1 MRGMPNDAEKSPDAE
16 LREELSSMEARVR
29 KMRDNRNSMREQG
42 KAMAKKRNAVQDQYK
57 EHREKLDLMKA
68 ELDAIHAE
76 RNLHRAKRD
85 AINAQLKDLFS
96 QVKGRRGEH
105 GEKKSATAEYSQL
118 ISQISNLEEQ
128 FQTTSS
134 STKKEKETM

>member
-68 ELDAIHAE
+68 ELDAIHADVS
-76 RNLHRAKRD
+76 A
-85 AINAQLKDLFS
+85 AQ
-96 QVKGRRGEH
+96 RGVRS
-105 GEKKSATAEYSQL
+105 KATAPSTRLVVSSPFGVPCRGRGAGRVERREPRL
-118 ISQISNLEEQ
+118 KCVAQ
-128 FQTTSS
+128 FARLDRSFSGRSGAQ
-134 STKKEKETM
+134 